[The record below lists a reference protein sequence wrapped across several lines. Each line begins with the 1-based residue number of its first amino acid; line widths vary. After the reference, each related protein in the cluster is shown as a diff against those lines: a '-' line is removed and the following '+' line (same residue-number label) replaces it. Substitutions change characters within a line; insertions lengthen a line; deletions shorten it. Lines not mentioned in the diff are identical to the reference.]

1 MQNHTPILWHLKS
14 KRFTCRVP
22 CGNMLRMSRNNQG
35 IGVSYLKFFHSV
47 QLQDMGQSWQSALP
61 TVHRQYTMHGLP
73 HSRLPLAQQQAVA
86 HQLQL
91 ERCQWIT
98 LNLLMQAPQ
107 PVVRYL
113 DNLSA
118 AAQR

>member
-1 MQNHTPILWHLKS
+1 M
-14 KRFTCRVP
+14 
-22 CGNMLRMSRNNQG
+22 
-35 IGVSYLKFFHSV
+35 

-91 ERCQWIT
+91 EYHQRIT
-98 LNLLMQAPQ
+98 LNLLTHM
-107 PVVRYL
+107 
-113 DNLSA
+113 LSIFPTHIA
-118 AAQR
+118 HMTTVLTCHKVAFIKVS